1 MKDVAQEAGV
11 SQATVSLVL
20 NDVVGSGIP
29 ESTQIRVRAAASS
42 LGYRHNALARG
53 LKLQRSDTIGFL
65 SDHITTTPY
74 AVAMVRGAQ
83 DAARAAG
90 KHLLILNLDLDGTSI
105 DADAADLAISEL
117 LERRVEGIVYAAMF
131 HTAVQVPDGLG
142 EVRSVL
148 LDAQSNG
155 GELPSIVPDEYGA
168 AKQAVIHLLDAGH
181 RRIAHL
187 TRPSG
192 PIAVDLRERAY
203 RDALL
208 EAGIDLGGQHVEVG
222 VDTTPGGFDTAM
234 EALTRSPRPTALFC
248 FNDQM
253 AMGAYQAA
261 AELGF
266 GVPDDVSI
274 VGFDDMSL
282 IAPVLR
288 PQLTTMRLP
297 HYEMGKLAVECVLAP
312 EWVVSRQLVDCPLVE
327 RQSVAPPMGA
337 N

>member
-1 MKDVAQEAGV
+1 MKDVAVKANV

-20 NDVVGSGIP
+20 NDVPGSGIP
-29 ESTQIRVRAAASS
+29 DSTQDRVRKAAAS

-105 DADAADLAISEL
+105 DPDAADSAIEEL

-131 HTAVQVPDGLG
+131 HSAVRVPDGLS

-148 LDAQSNG
+148 LDAQSEQG
-155 GELPSIVPDEYGA
+155 DLPSIVPDEYGA
-168 AKQAVIHLLDAGH
+168 ARQAVSLLLDSGH

-192 PIAVDLRERAY
+192 PIAVDLRESAY
-203 RDALL
+203 RDALVA
-208 EAGIDLGGQHVEVG
+208 AGIDLADQHIEVG
-222 VDTTPGGFDTAM
+222 VDTTPGGFDAAM
-234 EALTRSPRPTALFC
+234 QALSRSPRPTALFC

-261 AELGF
+261 DELGF
-266 GVPDDVSI
+266 SVPGDVSI
-274 VGFDDMSL
+274 VGFDDVSL

-297 HYEMGKLAVECVLAP
+297 HYEMGRLAVERVLAP
-312 EWVVSRQLVDCPLVE
+312 EWNVSQQLVACPLIE
-327 RQSVAPPMGA
+327 RQSVAPPNGA
-337 N
+337 V